1 MKKKTKRVVK
11 PGVLIHCYQR
21 TQNGLLLF
29 YSISDYLVYFTIYSV
44 NARRYGIQVLSLN
57 LMPDHVHESV
67 MVNKSNVLSRFKR
80 KVNSSFAKVHN
91 EVCHTSGQLF
101 EEPFGS
107 ALKHGDKAERT
118 NLVYVGNNPVER
130 RLSKRAEDYQWGFI
144 PYSQTP
150 NPFSNR
156 LVIRD
161 SRWPL
166 RKAVKEVRLAFK
178 AGRPM
183 TYRQLQRLFKPLEL
197 AEKKQL
203 TDFIVTTY
211 SVIDYQ
217 AAIDRFGSYE
227 KMIMAMHSTTG
238 SEHDIQETFTGKS
251 DEYYAKMISIVLRE
265 TGEDDIHN
273 ILSYDKDK
281 KWQLFQLLRQK
292 TFATSRQ
299 IAKFLRIQLES
310 V

>member
-1 MKKKTKRVVK
+1 M
-11 PGVLIHCYQR
+11 
-21 TQNGLLLF
+21 LLF

-57 LMPDHVHESV
+57 LMPDHVHESIV
-67 MVNKSNVLSRFKR
+67 VKTANVLSRFKR
-80 KVNSSFAKVHN
+80 KVNSCFAKVHN

-107 ALKHGDKAERT
+107 ALKIGEKAERT
-118 NLVYVGNNPVER
+118 NLIYVGNNPVER
-130 RLSKRAEDYQWGFI
+130 RLSKRAEDYRWGFI

-166 RKAVKEVRLAFK
+166 RKAVKEVKVTFK

-183 TYRQLQRLFKPLEL
+183 TYGQLQRLFKPLEL
-197 AEKKQL
+197 EEKKQL
-203 TDFIVTTY
+203 TDFIINTY
-211 SVIDYQ
+211 NVIDYQ
-217 AAIDRFGSYE
+217 AAINRFGSYE
-227 KMIMAMHSTTG
+227 KMLIAMHSTTG

-251 DEYYAKMISIVLRE
+251 DEYYAEMISIILRE
-265 TGEDDIHN
+265 TGEQDIHN
-273 ILSYDKDK
+273 ILSYDNDR

-299 IAKFLRIQLES
+299 IAKFLRMPLITREI
-310 V
+310 